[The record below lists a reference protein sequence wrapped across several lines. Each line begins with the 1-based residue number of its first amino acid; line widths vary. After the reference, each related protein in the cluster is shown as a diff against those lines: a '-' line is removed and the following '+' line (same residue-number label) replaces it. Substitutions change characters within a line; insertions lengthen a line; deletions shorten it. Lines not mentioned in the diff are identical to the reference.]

1 MLFSRNMTAT
11 VLRYVQAQGS
21 QQPLPPCL
29 SPVPPT
35 PDYPQVTPVCAALPL
50 LKPMVSGCE
59 LKKNLCFGLL
69 KKKNSDL
76 VSRGLY
82 LSLAVINP
90 VAFHCWRLHGQL
102 IPALALCAWQ
112 PGLGSRLQSSQGHG
126 CAATL
131 AHHACE
137 WSHVSG
143 TLSCPQHSCQS
154 QVGFCPS
161 LAKSLFFR

>member
-82 LSLAVINP
+82 LSLAVINT

-102 IPALALCAWQ
+102 IPALALCLQAWSGVQVSILSVTQ
-112 PGLGSRLQSSQGHG
+112 PCHNLSPP
-126 CAATL
+126 
-131 AHHACE
+131 
-137 WSHVSG
+137 HV
-143 TLSCPQHSCQS
+143 
-154 QVGFCPS
+154 
-161 LAKSLFFR
+161 